1 MFSGEPSGTPTAL
14 MDGEGD
20 RNEAG
25 GGERTTGVGGINVII
40 EGDRESNGNLGDGL
54 R

>member
-1 MFSGEPSGTPTAL
+1 MFSGEPSGTPTDL

-25 GGERTTGVGGINVII
+25 GGERTTGVGGINVVVV
-40 EGDRESNGNLGDGL
+40 GDGEINANLGDSV
-54 R
+54 